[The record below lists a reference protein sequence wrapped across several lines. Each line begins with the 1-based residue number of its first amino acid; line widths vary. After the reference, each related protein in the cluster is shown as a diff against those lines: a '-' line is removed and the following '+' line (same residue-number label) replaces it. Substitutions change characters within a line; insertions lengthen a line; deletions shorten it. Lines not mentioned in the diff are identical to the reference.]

1 MKLSEILERKEDGYY
16 SKWIPTSMNQSS
28 VMFKLF
34 DLGEVP
40 EDGWQK
46 MDEEMVVVGS
56 YPSGTVEWTYY
67 VNKDAKK
74 FRKQSG
80 SGYRFGDLAERV
92 R

>member
-1 MKLSEILERKEDGYY
+1 MKLSEILEKREDGYY
-16 SKWIPTSMNQSS
+16 TKWLPPSMNQSS
-28 VMFKLF
+28 VAFRLF

-40 EDGWQK
+40 EDGWE
-46 MDEEMVVVGS
+46 MDEEIMVGS

-67 VNKDAKK
+67 VNKSLNKK

-80 SGYRFGDLAERV
+80 SGYRFGDLAERIY

>member
-40 EDGWQK
+40 EDGWEK
-46 MDEEMVVVGS
+46 EREEMVGS
-56 YPSGTVEWTYY
+56 YPSGTAEWTYY
-67 VNKDAKK
+67 INDSANAKK